1 MLTVKKVIAPKAKEK
16 TRLEILLENKEMMM
30 KQVDKTTNDKN
41 WAKMMVWLYRLDAKI
56 QDEFDKAS

>member
-30 KQVDKTTNDKN
+30 KQVDKTTTREN
-41 WAKMMVWLYRLDAKI
+41 WAKMMVWLYRLDAII
-56 QDEFDKAS
+56 QKEFDKAS